1 MLMILIDAVTLI
13 VLLQVVQEE
22 SVSFLTAAIIGFVA
36 SIITFLLVLALSIA
50 LGIFGIFLGALIAA
64 AGVGAVVS
72 AMFGVEIKRAMIIG
86 VVFMIVHIGA
96 SLMLN
101 AMISS

>member
-36 SIITFLLVLALSIA
+36 SIVTFILVLALAAA
-50 LGIFGIFLGALIAA
+50 LGIIGLFLGALISA
-64 AGVGAVVS
+64 AGIGVVVS

-101 AMISS
+101 AMMS